1 MKHKIF
7 IFICFCLLVTA
18 CATPQKRS
26 IGKIDDD
33 IRAYGK
39 EDIQRTVDMG
49 PKPNESLNDQL
60 ETKRKIITS
69 EQVRNYVTI
78 PDSFENLKQKIS
90 INFNN
95 LDFRYAMLALGEIGG
110 INILVGDEIT
120 GTITAK
126 LTNVPWDKAFNSV
139 LDMKSFAADVDV
151 SGGVIRIHSPDKLT
165 QQETYKSQRAD
176 VLRKKIQTEES
187 VEPVYSEIWRLYY
200 ITPAEAKKT
209 LEDLFSLSSGSSPST
224 PAGGGIQTT
233 GSLKITVENTTRSVI
248 VRGRKADL
256 DVVDKVIKE
265 IDVRTKQVLIQ
276 AFVVDASD
284 TFQRELGS
292 RISARRQ
299 TAGGNSSAVTS
310 GIANGNNTSSASV
323 SGVTLG
329 SVGSTVSNFP
339 TNAASTSGIGI
350 IRSFG
355 ANVLAVE
362 LSALEK
368 LGLSKTISN
377 PKVFTLNNKKATIV
391 QGKEI
396 AYQTT
401 ADGTTTTQFKEA
413 ALRLEVTPSVVGDGN
428 ILLDVKV
435 TNDDARQ
442 EPGFT
447 EPPIFKME
455 INTKLLAKDGDIVV
469 IGGVK
474 KTVNVNNEGRVPGVG
489 NIPVIGNLFKNK
501 NKQDDLNELL
511 IFIATKV
518 I

>member
-1 MKHKIF
+1 MKLKICT
-7 IFICFCLLVTA
+7 IIGLCFLLA
-18 CATPQKRS
+18 SCATPQKRS
-26 IGKIDDD
+26 ISKIDND

-39 EDIQRTVDMG
+39 KDMQKTLDMG
-49 PKPNESLNDQL
+49 PKPNETFDDQI
-60 ETKRKIITS
+60 EKKRKIITS

-78 PDSFENLKQKIS
+78 PDSFANLKQKIS

-120 GTITAK
+120 GSITAK
-126 LTNVPWDKAFNSV
+126 LDKVPWDKAFNAV
-139 LDMKSFAADVDV
+139 LDMKSFAADIDV
-151 SGGVIRIHSPDKLT
+151 EGGVIRVHAPDKLT

-200 ITPAEAKKT
+200 ITPDQAKKT
-209 LEDLFSLSSGSSPST
+209 LEDLFSIGASGGGT
-224 PAGGGIQTT
+224 AGAAGGGIQTT
-233 GSLKITVENTTRSVI
+233 GSLKITVENTTRSII

-256 DVVDKVIKE
+256 DVVDKVLKE

-276 AFVVDASD
+276 AFVVDAAD

-299 TAGGNSSAVTS
+299 SAGGNSSAVTS
-310 GIANGNNTSSASV
+310 GTIGQG
-323 SGVTLG
+323 GVTLG
-329 SVGSTVSNFP
+329 STGATISNFP
-339 TNAASTSGIGI
+339 VSAATSGIGI
-350 IRSFG
+350 IRAFG
-355 ANVLAVE
+355 ATTLAIE
-362 LSALEK
+362 LSALES

-377 PKVFTLNNKKATIV
+377 PKVFTLNNQQATIV

-401 ADGTTTTQFKEA
+401 ADGTTTTAFKEA

-435 TNDDARQ
+435 TNDDAIP
-442 EPGFT
+442 EAGFD
-447 EPPIFKME
+447 EPPISKME
-455 INTKLLAKDGDIVV
+455 IKTKLLVKDGDIVV

-474 KTVNVNNEGRVPGVG
+474 KTRNTNGQSRIPGIGNV
-489 NIPVIGNLFKNK
+489 PVIGNLFKSKTKEDN
-501 NKQDDLNELL
+501 LNELL
-511 IFIATKV
+511 IFIAPKV

>member
-1 MKHKIF
+1 MRRNI
-7 IFICFCLLVTA
+7 IIIISLCLFVAA
-18 CATPQKRS
+18 CATPQNRT
-26 IGKIDDD
+26 IGKIDND

-39 EDIQRTVDMG
+39 KDMQKTVEMG
-49 PKPNESLNDQL
+49 PKPNESFDDQL
-60 ETKRKIITS
+60 EKKRKIITS

-78 PDSFENLKQKIS
+78 PDSFTNLKQKIS

-126 LTNVPWDKAFNSV
+126 LNNVPWDKAFNAV

-151 SGGVIRIHSPDKLT
+151 EGSVIRVHSPDKLT

-187 VEPVYSEIWRLYY
+187 VEPVFSEIWRLYY
-200 ITPAEAKKT
+200 ITPDQAKKT
-209 LEDLFSLSSGSSPST
+209 LEDLFSIGSTGGAGSTSG
-224 PAGGGIQTT
+224 AGIQTT
-233 GSLKITVENTTRSVI
+233 GSLKITVENTTRSII

-256 DVVDKVIKE
+256 DVVDKVVKE

-276 AFVVDASD
+276 AFVVDAAD

-292 RISARRQ
+292 RISARRNS
-299 TAGGNSSAVTS
+299 AGGASSAVTS
-310 GIANGNNTSSASV
+310 GTIGGTAGV
-323 SGVTLG
+323 SLG
-329 SVGSTVSNFP
+329 STGSTVTNFP
-339 TNAASTSGIGI
+339 VSAATSGIGI
-350 IRSFG
+350 IRAFG
-355 ANVLAVE
+355 ATTLAVE
-362 LSALEK
+362 LSALES

-377 PKVFTLNNKKATIV
+377 PKVFTLNNQQATIV

-401 ADGTTTTQFKEA
+401 SDGTTTTSFKEA

-435 TNDDARQ
+435 TNDDAVP
-442 EPGFT
+442 EAGFD
-447 EPPIFKME
+447 EPPISKME
-455 INTKLLAKDGDIVV
+455 IKTKLLARDGDIVV

-474 KTVNVNNEGRVPGVG
+474 KTKNVDGQSKVPGLG
-489 NIPVIGNLFKNK
+489 NVPVIGNLFKSK
-501 NKQDDLNELL
+501 NKEDNLNELL
-511 IFIATKV
+511 IFIAPKV

>member
-39 EDIQRTVDMG
+39 EDMERTVDMG

-126 LTNVPWDKAFNSV
+126 LNNVPWDKAFNSV

-151 SGGVIRIHSPDKLT
+151 TGGVIRIHSPDKLT

-200 ITPAEAKKT
+200 ITPDQAKKT
-209 LEDLFSLSSGSSPST
+209 LEDLFSIGSTSAAAGS
-224 PAGGGIQTT
+224 AGGGIQTT
-233 GSLKITVENTTRSVI
+233 GSLKITVENTTRSII

-256 DVVDKVIKE
+256 DVVDKVVKE

-276 AFVVDASD
+276 AFVVDAAD

-299 TAGGNSSAVTS
+299 SAGASSSAVTS
-310 GIANGNNTSSASV
+310 GTIGGAA
-323 SGVTLG
+323 GVTLG
-329 SVGSTVSNFP
+329 STGSTVSNFP
-339 TNAASTSGIGI
+339 VSSATSGIGI
-350 IRSFG
+350 IRAFG
-355 ANVLAVE
+355 ATTLAVE
-362 LSALEK
+362 LSALES

-377 PKVFTLNNKKATIV
+377 PKVFTLNNQQATIV
-391 QGKEI
+391 QGKEV

-401 ADGTTTTQFKEA
+401 ANNTTTTAFKEA

-428 ILLDVKV
+428 ILLDVRV
-435 TNDDARQ
+435 TNDDAVP
-442 EPGFT
+442 ETGFT
-447 EPPIFKME
+447 EPPITKME
-455 INTKLLAKDGDIVV
+455 IKTKLLAKDGDIVV

-474 KTVNVNNEGRVPGVG
+474 KSKNVNGESRVPGLG
-489 NIPVIGNLFKNK
+489 NVPVIGNLFKNK
-501 NKQDDLNELL
+501 NKEDNLNELL
-511 IFIATKV
+511 IFIAPKV

>member
-1 MKHKIF
+1 MKLKICT
-7 IFICFCLLVTA
+7 IIGLCFFLAA

-26 IGKIDDD
+26 IGKIDND

-39 EDIQRTVDMG
+39 KDMQKTIDMG
-49 PKPNESLNDQL
+49 PKPNETFNDQL
-60 ETKRKIITS
+60 EKKRKIITS

-78 PDSFENLKQKIS
+78 PDSFSNLKQKIS

-120 GTITAK
+120 GSITAK
-126 LTNVPWDKAFNSV
+126 LDKVPWDKAFNAV
-139 LDMKSFAADVDV
+139 LDMKSFAADIDV
-151 SGGVIRIHSPDKLT
+151 EGGVIRVHSPDKLT

-200 ITPAEAKKT
+200 ITPDQAKKT
-209 LEDLFSLSSGSSPST
+209 LEDLFSIGASGGGT
-224 PAGGGIQTT
+224 AGAAGGGIQTT
-233 GSLKITVENTTRSVI
+233 GSLKITVENTTRSII

-256 DVVDKVIKE
+256 DVVDKVVKE

-292 RISARRQ
+292 RISARRNSANG
-299 TAGGNSSAVTS
+299 TSSAVTS
-310 GIANGNNTSSASV
+310 GTIGGAA
-323 SGVTLG
+323 GVTLG
-329 SVGSTVSNFP
+329 STGSTVTNFP
-339 TNAASTSGIGI
+339 VSAATSGIGI
-350 IRSFG
+350 IRAFG
-355 ANVLAVE
+355 ATTLAVE
-362 LSALEK
+362 LSALES

-377 PKVFTLNNKKATIV
+377 PKVFTLNNQQATIV

-401 ADGTTTTQFKEA
+401 SDGTTTTSFKEA

-435 TNDDARQ
+435 TNDDAVP
-442 EPGFT
+442 EAGFD
-447 EPPIFKME
+447 EPPITKME
-455 INTKLLAKDGDIVV
+455 IKTKLLARDGDIVV

-474 KTVNVNNEGRVPGVG
+474 KSKNVNGQSRVPGIG
-489 NIPVIGNLFKNK
+489 NVPVIGNLFKSKTKEDN
-501 NKQDDLNELL
+501 LNELL
-511 IFIATKV
+511 IFIAPKV

>member
-1 MKHKIF
+1 MKLKICT
-7 IFICFCLLVTA
+7 IIGLCFFLAA

-26 IGKIDDD
+26 IGKIDND

-39 EDIQRTVDMG
+39 KDMQKTIDMG
-49 PKPNESLNDQL
+49 PKPNETFNDQL
-60 ETKRKIITS
+60 EKKRKIITS

-78 PDSFENLKQKIS
+78 PDSFGNLKQKIS

-120 GTITAK
+120 GSITAK
-126 LTNVPWDKAFNSV
+126 LDKVPWDKAFNAV
-139 LDMKSFAADVDV
+139 LDMKSFAADIDV
-151 SGGVIRIHSPDKLT
+151 EGGVIRVHSPDKLT

-200 ITPAEAKKT
+200 ITPDQAKKT
-209 LEDLFSLSSGSSPST
+209 LEDLFSIGASGGGT
-224 PAGGGIQTT
+224 AGAAGGGIQTT
-233 GSLKITVENTTRSVI
+233 GSLKITVENTTRSII

-256 DVVDKVIKE
+256 DVVDKVVKE

-292 RISARRQ
+292 RISARRNSANG
-299 TAGGNSSAVTS
+299 TSSAVTS
-310 GIANGNNTSSASV
+310 GTIGGAA
-323 SGVTLG
+323 GVTLG
-329 SVGSTVSNFP
+329 STGSTVTNFP
-339 TNAASTSGIGI
+339 VSAATSGIGI
-350 IRSFG
+350 IRAFG
-355 ANVLAVE
+355 ATTLAVE
-362 LSALEK
+362 LSALES

-377 PKVFTLNNKKATIV
+377 PKVFTLNNQQATIV

-401 ADGTTTTQFKEA
+401 SDGTTTTSFKEA

-435 TNDDARQ
+435 TNDDAVP
-442 EPGFT
+442 EAGFD
-447 EPPIFKME
+447 EPPITKME
-455 INTKLLAKDGDIVV
+455 IKTKLLARDGDIVV

-474 KTVNVNNEGRVPGVG
+474 KSKNVNGQSRVPGIG
-489 NIPVIGNLFKNK
+489 NVPVIGNLFKSKTKEDN
-501 NKQDDLNELL
+501 LNELL
-511 IFIATKV
+511 IFIAPKV

>member
-1 MKHKIF
+1 MKLKICT
-7 IFICFCLLVTA
+7 IIGLCFFLAA

-26 IGKIDDD
+26 IGKIDND

-39 EDIQRTVDMG
+39 KDMQKTIDMG
-49 PKPNESLNDQL
+49 PKPNETFNDQL
-60 ETKRKIITS
+60 EKKRKIITS

-78 PDSFENLKQKIS
+78 PDSFGNLKQKIS

-120 GTITAK
+120 GSITAK
-126 LTNVPWDKAFNSV
+126 LDKVPWDKAFNAV
-139 LDMKSFAADVDV
+139 LDMKSFAADIDV
-151 SGGVIRIHSPDKLT
+151 EGGVIRVHSPDKLT

-200 ITPAEAKKT
+200 ITPDQAKKT
-209 LEDLFSLSSGSSPST
+209 LEDLFSIGASGGGT
-224 PAGGGIQTT
+224 AGAAGGGIQTT
-233 GSLKITVENTTRSVI
+233 GSLKITVENTTRSII

-256 DVVDKVIKE
+256 DVVDKVVKE

-276 AFVVDASD
+276 AFVVDAAD

-292 RISARRQ
+292 RISARRNSADG
-299 TAGGNSSAVTS
+299 TSSAVTS
-310 GIANGNNTSSASV
+310 GTIGGAA
-323 SGVTLG
+323 GVTLG
-329 SVGSTVSNFP
+329 STGSTVTNFP
-339 TNAASTSGIGI
+339 VSAATSGIGI
-350 IRSFG
+350 IRAFG
-355 ANVLAVE
+355 ATTLAVE
-362 LSALEK
+362 LSALES

-377 PKVFTLNNKKATIV
+377 PKVFTLNNQQATIV

-401 ADGTTTTQFKEA
+401 SDGTTTTSFKEA

-435 TNDDARQ
+435 TNDDAVP
-442 EPGFT
+442 EAGFD
-447 EPPIFKME
+447 EPPITKME
-455 INTKLLAKDGDIVV
+455 IKTKLLARDGDIVV

-474 KTVNVNNEGRVPGVG
+474 KSKNVNGQSRVPGIG
-489 NIPVIGNLFKNK
+489 NVPVIGNLFKSKTKEDN
-501 NKQDDLNELL
+501 LNELL
-511 IFIATKV
+511 IFIAPKV

>member
-1 MKHKIF
+1 MKLKICT
-7 IFICFCLLVTA
+7 IIGLCFFLAA

-26 IGKIDDD
+26 IGKIDND

-39 EDIQRTVDMG
+39 KDMQKTIDMG
-49 PKPNESLNDQL
+49 PKPNETFNDQL
-60 ETKRKIITS
+60 EKKRKIITS

-78 PDSFENLKQKIS
+78 PDSFSNLKQKIS

-120 GTITAK
+120 GSITAK
-126 LTNVPWDKAFNSV
+126 LDKVPWDKAFNAV
-139 LDMKSFAADVDV
+139 LDMKSFAADIDV
-151 SGGVIRIHSPDKLT
+151 EGGVIRVHSPDKLT

-200 ITPAEAKKT
+200 ITPDQAKKT
-209 LEDLFSLSSGSSPST
+209 LEDLFSIGASGGGT
-224 PAGGGIQTT
+224 AGAAGGGIQTT
-233 GSLKITVENTTRSVI
+233 GSLKITVENTTRSII

-256 DVVDKVIKE
+256 DVVDKVVKE

-292 RISARRQ
+292 RISARRNSADG
-299 TAGGNSSAVTS
+299 TSSAVTS
-310 GIANGNNTSSASV
+310 GTIGGAA
-323 SGVTLG
+323 GVTLG
-329 SVGSTVSNFP
+329 STGSTVTNFP
-339 TNAASTSGIGI
+339 VSAATSGIGI
-350 IRSFG
+350 IRAFG
-355 ANVLAVE
+355 ATTLAVE
-362 LSALEK
+362 LSALES

-377 PKVFTLNNKKATIV
+377 PKVFTLNNQQATIV

-401 ADGTTTTQFKEA
+401 SDGTTTTSFKEA

-435 TNDDARQ
+435 TNDDAVP
-442 EPGFT
+442 EAGFD
-447 EPPIFKME
+447 EPPITKME
-455 INTKLLAKDGDIVV
+455 IKTKLLARDGDIVV

-474 KTVNVNNEGRVPGVG
+474 KSKNVNGQSRVPGIG
-489 NIPVIGNLFKNK
+489 NVPVIGNLFKSKTKEDN
-501 NKQDDLNELL
+501 LNELL
-511 IFIATKV
+511 IFIAPKV

>member
-1 MKHKIF
+1 MKLKICT
-7 IFICFCLLVTA
+7 IIGLCFFLAA

-26 IGKIDDD
+26 IGKIDND

-39 EDIQRTVDMG
+39 KDMQKTIDMG
-49 PKPNESLNDQL
+49 PKPNETFNDQL
-60 ETKRKIITS
+60 EKKRKIITS

-78 PDSFENLKQKIS
+78 PDSFGNLKQKIS

-120 GTITAK
+120 GSITAK
-126 LTNVPWDKAFNSV
+126 LDKVPWDKAFNAV
-139 LDMKSFAADVDV
+139 LDMKSFAADIDV
-151 SGGVIRIHSPDKLT
+151 EGGVIRVHSPDKLT

-200 ITPAEAKKT
+200 ITPDQAKKT
-209 LEDLFSLSSGSSPST
+209 LEDLFSIGASGGGT
-224 PAGGGIQTT
+224 AGAAGGGIQTT
-233 GSLKITVENTTRSVI
+233 GSLKITVENTTRSII

-256 DVVDKVIKE
+256 DVVDKVVKE

-292 RISARRQ
+292 RISARRNSADG
-299 TAGGNSSAVTS
+299 TSSAVTS
-310 GIANGNNTSSASV
+310 GTIGGAA
-323 SGVTLG
+323 GVTLG
-329 SVGSTVSNFP
+329 STGSTVTNFP
-339 TNAASTSGIGI
+339 VSAATSGIGI
-350 IRSFG
+350 IRAFG
-355 ANVLAVE
+355 ATTLAVE
-362 LSALEK
+362 LSALES

-377 PKVFTLNNKKATIV
+377 PKVFTLNNQQATIV

-401 ADGTTTTQFKEA
+401 SDGTTTTSFKEA

-435 TNDDARQ
+435 TNDDAVP
-442 EPGFT
+442 ETGFD
-447 EPPIFKME
+447 EPPITKME
-455 INTKLLAKDGDIVV
+455 IKTKLLARDGDIVV

-474 KTVNVNNEGRVPGVG
+474 KSKNVNGQSRVPGIG
-489 NIPVIGNLFKNK
+489 NVPVIGNLFKSKTKEDN
-501 NKQDDLNELL
+501 LNELL
-511 IFIATKV
+511 IFIAPKV

>member
-1 MKHKIF
+1 MKLKICT
-7 IFICFCLLVTA
+7 IIGLCFFLAA

-26 IGKIDDD
+26 IGKIDND

-39 EDIQRTVDMG
+39 KDMQKTIDMG
-49 PKPNESLNDQL
+49 PKPNETFNDQL
-60 ETKRKIITS
+60 EKKRKIITS

-78 PDSFENLKQKIS
+78 PDSFSNLKQKIS

-120 GTITAK
+120 GSITAK
-126 LTNVPWDKAFNSV
+126 LDKVPWDKAFNAV
-139 LDMKSFAADVDV
+139 LDMKSFAADIDV
-151 SGGVIRIHSPDKLT
+151 EGGVIRVHSPDKLT

-200 ITPAEAKKT
+200 ITPDQAKKT
-209 LEDLFSLSSGSSPST
+209 LEDLFSIGASGGST
-224 PAGGGIQTT
+224 AGAAGGGIQTT
-233 GSLKITVENTTRSVI
+233 GSLKITVENTTRSII

-256 DVVDKVIKE
+256 DVVDKVVKE

-292 RISARRQ
+292 RISARRNSANG
-299 TAGGNSSAVTS
+299 TSSAVTS
-310 GIANGNNTSSASV
+310 GTIGGAA
-323 SGVTLG
+323 GVTLG
-329 SVGSTVSNFP
+329 STGSTVTNFP
-339 TNAASTSGIGI
+339 VSAATSGIGI
-350 IRSFG
+350 IRAFG
-355 ANVLAVE
+355 ATTLAVE
-362 LSALEK
+362 LSALES

-377 PKVFTLNNKKATIV
+377 PKVFTLNNQQATIV

-401 ADGTTTTQFKEA
+401 SDGTTTTSFKEA

-435 TNDDARQ
+435 TNDDAVP
-442 EPGFT
+442 EAGFD
-447 EPPIFKME
+447 EPPITKME
-455 INTKLLAKDGDIVV
+455 IKTKLLARDGDIVV

-474 KTVNVNNEGRVPGVG
+474 KSKNVNGQSRVPGIG
-489 NIPVIGNLFKNK
+489 NVPVIGNLFKSKTKEDN
-501 NKQDDLNELL
+501 LNELL
-511 IFIATKV
+511 IFIAPKV